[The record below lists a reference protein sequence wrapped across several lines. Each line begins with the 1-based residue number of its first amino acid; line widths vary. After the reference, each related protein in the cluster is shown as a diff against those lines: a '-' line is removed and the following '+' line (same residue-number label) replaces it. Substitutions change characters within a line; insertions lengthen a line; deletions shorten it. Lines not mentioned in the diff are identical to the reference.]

1 MYLIYTKSG
10 PFYIPNAENGH
21 VFSKIIEFTVLPF
34 PMIVYKEFTSL
45 SHVFIEAYFLYA
57 YTFLHIV

>member
-10 PFYIPNAENGH
+10 PFYIPNAENGN

-34 PMIVYKEFTSL
+34 PMIVYKEFTFL
-45 SHVFIEAYFLYA
+45 SHEFIEAYFL
-57 YTFLHIV
+57 